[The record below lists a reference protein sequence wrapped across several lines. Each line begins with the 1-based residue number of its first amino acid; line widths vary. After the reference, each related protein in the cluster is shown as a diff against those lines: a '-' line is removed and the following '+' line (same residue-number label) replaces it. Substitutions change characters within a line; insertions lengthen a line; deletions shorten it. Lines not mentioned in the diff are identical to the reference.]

1 MLAGFSHFP
10 PSGYRFFLSLTWDY
24 IPPAAMRTFILL
36 HVAGALLGRA
46 AQNQEL
52 NYEESVPALP
62 YGNNAVSVES
72 HGNVWLNI
80 PNFAVHELPH
90 IQKSVGISS
99 LDNARKV
106 QVIARLTQ
114 AVASQHR

>member
-1 MLAGFSHFP
+1 MRAL
-10 PSGYRFFLSLTWDY
+10 FL
-24 IPPAAMRTFILL
+24 LL
-36 HVAGALLGRA
+36 VAGALLGRA

-62 YGNNAVSVES
+62 YGNNAVSVDS

-80 PNFAVHELPH
+80 LNFAVHELPH

-99 LDNARKV
+99 LDNAREL